1 MGYLDEQLI
10 TYLGNK
16 RSLLS
21 MIENGLKEIEKDQPI
36 NSIIDVFSGS
46 GVVSRLFKTKGY
58 NVIANDQ
65 ELYSYIIN
73 SCYLSNINDFN
84 YDIWKEYYDKIV
96 TFPTVTDGI
105 ISRLYAPKDTEHI
118 LPDERVFYTREN
130 AILIDTY
137 TTAIHTLCDEKY
149 QKFFLAPLL
158 SEASIH
164 VNTSGV
170 FKGFYKDRNTGIG
183 KFGGTKG
190 NALERIKGTIE
201 LKQPILCPVHTD
213 YSVYKEDANKLS
225 SLISA
230 DVAYLDPPYNQHPYG
245 SNYFMLNIIAN
256 NQEPEK
262 ISRVAGI
269 PTDWQRSN
277 YNSKPKIEKT
287 LEEVISNLDVK
298 YILLSY
304 NSEGF
309 LSYDNIINMLEK
321 YGEVSVFSTQYNTFR
336 GCRNLKDRDI
346 HVTEYLF
353 LLKKTHN

>member
-1 MGYLDEQLI
+1 MAYLDEQLI

-21 MIENGLKEIEKDQPI
+21 MIGAGLTEIEKEQPI
-36 NSIIDVFSGS
+36 NSIIDIFSGS
-46 GVVSRLFKTKGY
+46 GVVSRFFKTKGY
-58 NVIANDQ
+58 HVIANDQ
-65 ELYSYIIN
+65 EQYSYIIN
-73 SCYLSNINDFN
+73 SCYLANPEEFD
-84 YDIWKEYYDKIV
+84 YEIWKKYYDQIIQYPEV
-96 TFPTVTDGI
+96 IDGI
-105 ISRLYAPKDTEHI
+105 ISRLYAPQDTNNI
-118 LPDERVFYTREN
+118 LKDERVFYTHEN
-130 AILIDTY
+130 AIIIDTY
-137 TTAIHTLCDEKY
+137 RAAIEDICSEEYK
-149 QKFFLAPLL
+149 KFFLAPLL

-190 NALERIKGTIE
+190 NALERIKGQIT
-201 LKQPILCPVHTD
+201 LNQPILCPVSTE
-213 YSVYKEDANKLS
+213 YTIYKEDANILS
-225 SLISA
+225 SQITA

-262 ISRVAGI
+262 ISRVSGI

-277 YNSKPKIEKT
+277 YNSKPKIAKT
-287 LEEVISNLDVK
+287 LEEVIKNLSVK

-309 LSYDNIINMLEK
+309 LSYDNIIDMLEK

-336 GCRNLKDRDI
+336 GSRNLRDRDI

-353 LLKKTHN
+353 LLKKDN